1 MQSSLFPSSEKREK
15 EFGPILED
23 INQLKGHPIKSTIDQ
38 RMKEFESVGSS
49 GSEGIFS
56 ELCFCFMTANFSAAG
71 GMKIQ
76 NAIGNGFFNLNEG
89 DLAKKLAELGH
100 RFPNARAKYV
110 VESRAK
116 KDELIKMLKEIDD
129 DLILREWIVKNIKG
143 VGMKEASHFLRNI
156 GYKNLAIIDFHIIDL
171 LVKHN
176 LVEEPKSKSLTP
188 KKYLEI
194 ENVLGEIS
202 RRSGL
207 HLGEL
212 DLYLWYLETGKV
224 LK

>member
-1 MQSSLFPSSEKREK
+1 MKILLNEIEKLK
-15 EFGPILED
+15 NLE
-23 INQLKGHPIKSTIDQ
+23 IKNVIDS
-38 RMKEFESVGSS
+38 RNKEFEKVKLS
-49 GSEGIFS
+49 GANEIFK
-56 ELCFCFMTANFSAAG
+56 ELCFCFMTANFSASG
-71 GMKIQ
+71 GIKIQ
-76 NAIGNGFFNLNEG
+76 SNVGDGFLTLGEEE
-89 DLAKKLAELGH
+89 LAKKLSVLGH

-110 VESRAK
+110 VEARNK
-116 KDELIKMLKEIDD
+116 KDELIKLLTEIDD
-129 DLILREWIVKNIKG
+129 DLVLREWVVKNIKG

-176 LVEEPKSKSLTP
+176 LIEKPKNKTLTP
-188 KKYLEI
+188 KRYVEI
-194 ENVLGEIS
+194 ENVLREIS
-202 RRSGL
+202 KKSGL

>member
-1 MQSSLFPSSEKREK
+1 MKILLNEIEDLKKLEIKNVIDSRNK
-15 EFGPILED
+15 EFGKI
-23 INQLKGHPIKSTIDQ
+23 
-38 RMKEFESVGSS
+38 GSS
-49 GSEGIFS
+49 GGNEIFK
-56 ELCFCFMTANFSAAG
+56 ELCFFFITANFSAAG
-71 GMKIQ
+71 GIKIQ
-76 NAIGNGFFNLNEG
+76 TNIGDGFLTLSEPE
-89 DLAKKLAELGH
+89 LSKKLSELGH

-110 VESRAK
+110 VEARNK
-116 KDELIKMLKEIDD
+116 KDELVEMLKKIDD
-129 DLILREWIVKNIKG
+129 DLILREWVVKNIKG

-176 LVEEPKSKSLTP
+176 LIEAPKNKTLTP

-194 ENVLGEIS
+194 EKVLREVS
-202 RRSGL
+202 KKSGL